1 MISHPLLSVVIP
13 TYNHAHFLRQALDSV
28 RAQTYGNWEAIV
40 VNNYSEDDTVDVVQT
55 LADPRIHLVN
65 FRNQGVIAASRNEG
79 IRHATG
85 TYVAFLDS
93 DDVWYPEKLARCVS
107 NLESGCDLVCH
118 GEVWT
123 WEDGATRKTV
133 YGPASRARYASLL
146 YRGNCISTSATV
158 IRRSVLDRVGGF
170 SEAPAFITAE
180 DYDLWLR
187 IARETERLCFIDE
200 MLGEY
205 RLHGGNASRA
215 ITRNMQAELAVI
227 ESHFSQEPNAGIGRQ
242 YLRRMRRALVHYAA
256 GRNLQM
262 AGQYAAALAQFWKA
276 CTLSPFIAR
285 LYAAGAMAVVGMLSS
300 RIRIKQPGT

>member
-1 MISHPLLSVVIP
+1 MTSLPLVSVVIP

-40 VNNYSEDDTVDVVQT
+40 VNNYSDDDTVAVVQAM
-55 LADPRIHLVN
+55 ADPRIRLVN

-93 DDVWYPEKLARCVS
+93 DDVWHPDKLARCVTQ
-107 NLESGCDLVCH
+107 LETGCDLVCH

-123 WEDGATRKTV
+123 WENGGRRETT
-133 YGPASRARYASLL
+133 YGPAARGQYASLL

-158 IRRSVLDRVGGF
+158 VRKLVLDRVGGF
-170 SEAPAFITAE
+170 SEAPELITAE

-187 IARETERLCFIDE
+187 IARDTDRLCFIDE

-215 ITRNMQAELAVI
+215 ITRNLQAELAVVERHFRQ
-227 ESHFSQEPNAGIGRQ
+227 ESHVTAG
-242 YLRRMRRALVHYAA
+242 RRFMRRVRRALVHYAA
-256 GRNLQM
+256 GRNLHM
-262 AGQYAAALAQFWKA
+262 AGQYAEALAQFWQAFKM
-276 CTLSPFIAR
+276 SPFIAR
-285 LYAAGAMAVVGMLSS
+285 LYVAGLLSLAGMLAAKMRSKPLE
-300 RIRIKQPGT
+300 I